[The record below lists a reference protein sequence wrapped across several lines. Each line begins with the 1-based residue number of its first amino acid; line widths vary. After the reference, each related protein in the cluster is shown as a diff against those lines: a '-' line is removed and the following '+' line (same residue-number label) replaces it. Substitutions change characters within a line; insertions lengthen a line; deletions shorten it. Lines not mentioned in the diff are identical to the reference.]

1 VSRLESGAAYV
12 TRPGDRRRLLWA
24 GNTVFDVVLGG
35 EHTGGAVFLPAG
47 RPHALGIC
55 SEHARLITVTAP
67 AGFADFVQEAGVPVS
82 GDQPAT
88 WEFDVGRL
96 LAAAPRH
103 AIEILGPPPA
113 LPTG

>member
-24 GNTVFDVVLGG
+24 GDDVHQIGA
-35 EHTGGAVFLPAG
+35 GGAVFLPAG